1 MKAVDSNTA
10 CPKLVKWMAIVA
22 ALVGVA
28 CFGLYLLQV
37 FNGEGVRLFL
47 YISAF
52 LLIYGAMFYGEY
64 LLLTI
69 TVDEEKDTITDSRHK
84 KYPLKVSQIKTA
96 TYKVNRKGKYRS
108 LFLHDT
114 GVGFMD
120 IRTSKEN
127 AHLIVNQ
134 IRKVNPA
141 VEINTANYL

>member
-1 MKAVDSNTA
+1 MKAVYSNTA

-28 CFGLYLLQV
+28 CFGLYLSQV

-69 TVDEEKDTITDSRHK
+69 TVDKEKDARCWAKARSMGWWKDMAYYWYNTLLWSDGIGHR
-84 KYPLKVSQIKTA
+84 LLMA
-96 TYKVNRKGKYRS
+96 YKVMK
-108 LFLHDT
+108 
-114 GVGFMD
+114 GVG
-120 IRTSKEN
+120 
-127 AHLIVNQ
+127 VNTH
-134 IRKVNPA
+134 KV
-141 VEINTANYL
+141 